1 MNPNSANNPYANPY
15 GSAPNVGVNNP
26 TVKNPANFQAGND
39 LDNVKFKHRDAGAF
53 GRLMALI
60 IACLVAS
67 VAIIV
72 LLVFFLKARDI
83 ELNQASDDT
92 MAIEQGKLQQQQE
105 DDARYLEEDKKP
117 FIEFQGVP
125 SDLGALSF
133 TYPRTWSV
141 YVDEDGSERSE
152 YSAYFRPSE
161 VLPVDKESSRYA
173 LRLKIVDRQYTEV
186 QAEYNNMD
194 GLTAAVG
201 GTTKSD
207 NGVSMI
213 RYDGQISEEITGS
226 VVLVEIND
234 KTAIL
239 QTDADTYSADY
250 ELVLK
255 SLKRNNLF

>member
-1 MNPNSANNPYANPY
+1 MNPNSVNPYANPY

-26 TVKNPANFQAGND
+26 TIKNPANMQPGGD
-39 LDNVKFKHRDAGAF
+39 LDTSKFKRRDSGAL
-53 GRLMALI
+53 GRLIALVIGCLLASAAI
-60 IACLVAS
+60 IA
-67 VAIIV
+67 
-72 LLVFFLKARDI
+72 LLIFFLKSRDI
-83 ELNQASDDT
+83 DLNSESWTAK
-92 MAIEQGKLQQQQE
+92 AIESGKLEQQQE

-117 FIEFQGVP
+117 FIEFKGVP

-141 YVDEDGSERSE
+141 YVDEDGSNRSE

-161 VLPVDKESSRYA
+161 VLPTDKESSRYA

-186 QAEYNNMD
+186 QAEYNNNE
-194 GLTAAVG
+194 GLTAVVG

-213 RYDGQISEEITGS
+213 RYDGTIDEGITGS

-239 QTDADTYSADY
+239 QTDADTYEDDY

-255 SLKRNNLF
+255 SLKRNNMF

>member
-1 MNPNSANNPYANPY
+1 MNPNSVNPYANPL

-26 TVKNPANFQAGND
+26 TVKHPVNTPGGD
-39 LDNVKFKHRDAGAF
+39 LDASKFKRRDSGAL
-53 GRLMALI
+53 GRLVALI
-60 IACLVAS
+60 IACLLAS
-67 VAIIV
+67 AAIIA
-72 LLVFFLKARDI
+72 LLIFFLKSRDI
-83 ELNQASDDT
+83 DLNSASRT
-92 MAIEQGKLQQQQE
+92 AMAIESGKLEQQQE

-117 FIEFQGVP
+117 FIEFKGVP

-141 YVDEDGSERSE
+141 YVEEDGSERSE

-161 VLPVDKESSRYA
+161 VLPVSNEGSRYA

-186 QAEYNNMD
+186 QSEYNSNE

-201 GTTKSD
+201 GVTKSD

-213 RYDGQISEEITGS
+213 RYDGDIDDNISGS

-239 QTDADTYSADY
+239 QTDADTYLDDY

-255 SLKRNNLF
+255 SLKRNNMF